1 MVSMTLAAAR
11 SALAAAGFAH
21 YSWLYSCYGSP
32 NIDEVVKQSPAGG
45 TQAPPNTD
53 VNIYLQA
60 DNC

>member
-1 MVSMTLAAAR
+1 MVGMTLANAR
-11 SALAAAGFAH
+11 STLYTAGFDH

-32 NIDEVVKQSPAGG
+32 NIEEVVKQSPGGG
-45 TQAPPNTD
+45 TQAPRNTH